1 MEQNLAGNSD
11 QITRNYFDS
20 LLLETRHIDGKKPD
34 TSFMLYGE
42 KFETPVMT
50 AALSHLDNVRSH
62 GAAEMARGAKMANAV
77 NWTGMGEKKELEEI
91 TATGAKTIKII
102 KPYAD
107 NRIIFDKIEHA
118 AKAGALAAGM
128 DIDHA
133 FDCSGDYDVIS
144 GKEMRPKSMEEIREF
159 VKSSE
164 IPFIIKGVLSEKDAY
179 KCLETGVKGIV
190 VSHHHGL
197 MDYSLPPLKV
207 LPSIVKVIGGE
218 IPVFVDCGIMNGM
231 DAFKAL
237 ALGATAVSVGRAL
250 MDPLKERGSE
260 GVKDAIL
267 KINKELKGV
276 MAKTGCFDLDHMD
289 PSVIWQ

>member
-1 MEQNLAGNSD
+1 MEQNMAGNSD
-11 QITRNYFDS
+11 QITRKYFDS

-42 KFETPVMT
+42 RFDTPVMT
-50 AALSHLDNVRSH
+50 AALSHLGNIRDN
-62 GAAEMARGAKMANAV
+62 GAVEMARGAKMANAV
-77 NWTGMGEKKELEEI
+77 SWTGMGEKKELQDMTE
-91 TATGAKTIKII
+91 TGAKVIKII

-107 NRIIFDKIEHA
+107 NRMIFDKIAHA
-118 AKAGALAAGM
+118 AESGALAVGI

-133 FDCSGDYDVIS
+133 FNSSGDYDVIFED
-144 GKEMRPKSMEEIREF
+144 EMRPKSMEEIREF
-159 VKSSE
+159 VDSSE
-164 IPFIIKGVLSEKDAY
+164 IPFIIKGILSERDAY
-179 KCLETGVKGIV
+179 KCLEAGVKGIV

-197 MDYSLPPLKV
+197 MEYSLPPLKI

-218 IPVFVDCGIMNGM
+218 IPVFVDCGIMSGM

-250 MDPLKERGSE
+250 MEPLKEKGAE

-267 KINKELKGV
+267 KINNELKGA

-289 PSVIWQ
+289 SSVIWK

>member
-1 MEQNLAGNSD
+1 MEQNMAGNSD
-11 QITRNYFDS
+11 QITRKYFDS

-42 KFETPVMT
+42 RFDTPVMT
-50 AALSHLDNVRSH
+50 AALSHLGNVRDN
-62 GAAEMARGAKMANAV
+62 GAVEMARGAKMANAV
-77 NWTGMGEKKELEEI
+77 SWTGMGEKKELQDMTE
-91 TATGAKTIKII
+91 TGAKVIKII

-107 NRIIFDKIEHA
+107 NRMIFDKIAHA
-118 AKAGALAAGM
+118 SESGALAVGI

-133 FDCSGDYDVIS
+133 FNSSGDYDVIFED
-144 GKEMRPKSMEEIREF
+144 EMRPKSMEEIREF
-159 VKSSE
+159 VDSSE
-164 IPFIIKGVLSEKDAY
+164 IPFIIKGVLSERDAY
-179 KCLETGVKGIV
+179 KCLEAGVKGIV

-197 MDYSLPPLKV
+197 MEYSLPPLKI

-218 IPVFVDCGIMNGM
+218 IPVFVDCGIMSGM

-250 MDPLKERGSE
+250 MEPLKEKGAE

-267 KINKELKGV
+267 KINNELKGA

-289 PSVIWQ
+289 SSVIWK

>member
-1 MEQNLAGNSD
+1 MEQNMAGNSD
-11 QITRNYFDS
+11 QITRKYFDS

-42 KFETPVMT
+42 RFDTPVMT
-50 AALSHLDNVRSH
+50 AALSHLGNIRDN
-62 GAAEMARGAKMANAV
+62 GAVEMARGAKMANAV
-77 NWTGMGEKKELEEI
+77 SWTGMGEKKELQDMTE
-91 TATGAKTIKII
+91 TGAKVIKII

-107 NRIIFDKIEHA
+107 NRMIFDKIAHA
-118 AKAGALAAGM
+118 SESGALAVGI

-133 FDCSGDYDVIS
+133 FNSSGDYDVIFED
-144 GKEMRPKSMEEIREF
+144 EMRPKSMEEIREF
-159 VKSSE
+159 VDSSE
-164 IPFIIKGVLSEKDAY
+164 IPFIIKGVLSERDAY
-179 KCLETGVKGIV
+179 KCLEAGVKGIV

-197 MDYSLPPLKV
+197 MEYSLPPLKI

-218 IPVFVDCGIMNGM
+218 IPVFVDCGIMSGM

-250 MDPLKERGSE
+250 MEPLKEKGAE

-267 KINKELKGV
+267 KINNELKGA

-289 PSVIWQ
+289 SSVIWK